1 MDHGYG
7 IMETYC
13 SIAVFEKFLHAPCV
27 PALTTS
33 SPFIGFLRMSNQQ
46 KAEEVS
52 YELAIMSFLE

>member
-1 MDHGYG
+1 
-7 IMETYC
+7 METYC

-33 SPFIGFLRMSNQQ
+33 SPFIRFLRMSNQQ